1 MKANACQFFIICGMA
16 NRICTKI
23 ETTVTN
29 ILRDHQTFIGKNIR
43 YKLRTDIPVSPT
55 ILHGCI
61 NHRHTLVGI
70 NAVVMDGV
78 VIGENSIVGVS
89 AFVKAK
95 AEMPT
100 NYLIVSSPAK
110 AIRELSEQEL
120 ALRKQGIRCW

>member
-1 MKANACQFFIICGMA
+1 M
-16 NRICTKI
+16 
-23 ETTVTN
+23 
-29 ILRDHQTFIGKNIR
+29 
-43 YKLRTDIPVSPT
+43 
-55 ILHGCI
+55 
-61 NHRHTLVGI
+61 GI

-89 AFVKAK
+89 AFVKTK

>member
-1 MKANACQFFIICGMA
+1 M
-16 NRICTKI
+16 
-23 ETTVTN
+23 
-29 ILRDHQTFIGKNIR
+29 
-43 YKLRTDIPVSPT
+43 
-55 ILHGCI
+55 
-61 NHRHTLVGI
+61 GI

-78 VIGENSIVGVS
+78 VIGENSIVCVS

>member
-1 MKANACQFFIICGMA
+1 M
-16 NRICTKI
+16 
-23 ETTVTN
+23 
-29 ILRDHQTFIGKNIR
+29 
-43 YKLRTDIPVSPT
+43 
-55 ILHGCI
+55 
-61 NHRHTLVGI
+61 
-70 NAVVMDGV
+70 MDGV

-89 AFVKAK
+89 AFAKAK

>member
-1 MKANACQFFIICGMA
+1 M
-16 NRICTKI
+16 
-23 ETTVTN
+23 
-29 ILRDHQTFIGKNIR
+29 
-43 YKLRTDIPVSPT
+43 
-55 ILHGCI
+55 
-61 NHRHTLVGI
+61 GI

-110 AIRELSEQEL
+110 AIRNELSEQEL

>member
-1 MKANACQFFIICGMA
+1 M
-16 NRICTKI
+16 
-23 ETTVTN
+23 
-29 ILRDHQTFIGKNIR
+29 
-43 YKLRTDIPVSPT
+43 
-55 ILHGCI
+55 
-61 NHRHTLVGI
+61 GI
-70 NAVVMDGV
+70 NAVVMAGV

>member
-1 MKANACQFFIICGMA
+1 
-16 NRICTKI
+16 
-23 ETTVTN
+23 
-29 ILRDHQTFIGKNIR
+29 
-43 YKLRTDIPVSPT
+43 
-55 ILHGCI
+55 
-61 NHRHTLVGI
+61 
-70 NAVVMDGV
+70 MDGV

-89 AFVKAK
+89 AFVKTK

>member
-16 NRICTKI
+16 NRISTKP
-23 ETTVTN
+23 
-29 ILRDHQTFIGKNIR
+29 LSANIR

>member
-1 MKANACQFFIICGMA
+1 M
-16 NRICTKI
+16 
-23 ETTVTN
+23 
-29 ILRDHQTFIGKNIR
+29 
-43 YKLRTDIPVSPT
+43 
-55 ILHGCI
+55 
-61 NHRHTLVGI
+61 GI

-89 AFVKAK
+89 AFVKDK

>member
-1 MKANACQFFIICGMA
+1 M
-16 NRICTKI
+16 
-23 ETTVTN
+23 
-29 ILRDHQTFIGKNIR
+29 
-43 YKLRTDIPVSPT
+43 
-55 ILHGCI
+55 
-61 NHRHTLVGI
+61 GI

-110 AIRELSEQEL
+110 A
-120 ALRKQGIRCW
+120 

>member
-1 MKANACQFFIICGMA
+1 M
-16 NRICTKI
+16 
-23 ETTVTN
+23 
-29 ILRDHQTFIGKNIR
+29 
-43 YKLRTDIPVSPT
+43 
-55 ILHGCI
+55 
-61 NHRHTLVGI
+61 GI

-89 AFVKAK
+89 ALVKAK

>member
-1 MKANACQFFIICGMA
+1 
-16 NRICTKI
+16 
-23 ETTVTN
+23 
-29 ILRDHQTFIGKNIR
+29 
-43 YKLRTDIPVSPT
+43 
-55 ILHGCI
+55 
-61 NHRHTLVGI
+61 
-70 NAVVMDGV
+70 MDGV

-100 NYLIVSSPAK
+100 NYLIVSSSAK

>member
-1 MKANACQFFIICGMA
+1 M
-16 NRICTKI
+16 
-23 ETTVTN
+23 
-29 ILRDHQTFIGKNIR
+29 
-43 YKLRTDIPVSPT
+43 
-55 ILHGCI
+55 
-61 NHRHTLVGI
+61 GI

-89 AFVKAK
+89 VFVKAK